1 MKRPAALDNLLTETS
16 IGILKFAP
24 IFFVVN
30 GFWMMDN
37 K

>member
-1 MKRPAALDNLLTETS
+1 MKRPAALDNQLTETA
-16 IGILKFAP
+16 IDILKFAP
-24 IFFVVN
+24 ICFVIN